1 MEQAKQLFEDEGW
14 GGRDFGRCIQSFLS
28 LRPKFEATN
37 LGNIVPD
44 INITYATSSKSF
56 HFFFFF
62 GFLLCSLAFF
72 SIYKIGKTMSV
83 FGNICDDWPRLSPE
97 PPTQSKDIS
106 VQFIL
111 SFTRETGSTS

>member
-56 HFFFFF
+56 HFFFFWFFALFF
-62 GFLLCSLAFF
+62 GIFF
-72 SIYKIGKTMSV
+72 HI
-83 FGNICDDWPRLSPE
+83 
-97 PPTQSKDIS
+97 
-106 VQFIL
+106 
-111 SFTRETGSTS
+111 